1 MGKNLENLSETIIL
15 FGMSSKS
22 RKETGNW
29 GETLVLEHLLSQ
41 GYELVQ
47 RNYHCR
53 YGEADL
59 IMLDETRLLTCV
71 EVKTRRSQKFGPAEY
86 SVGKKKLKALAATMN
101 AFLYEHTEFPEIWNL
116 DLAVVEDFI
125 PGSAPMILHFRSV
138 KIDD

>member
-1 MGKNLENLSETIIL
+1 
-15 FGMSSKS
+15 MSSQD
-22 RKETGNW
+22 RKKTGNW
-29 GETLVLEHLLSQ
+29 GETLALEQLITQ

-53 YGEADL
+53 FGEADL
-59 IMLDETRLLTCV
+59 IMFDETGLLTCV

-101 AFLYEHTEFPEIWNL
+101 AFLYEHTELPEIWNL
-116 DLAVVEDFI
+116 DLVVVEDFVRGE
-125 PGSAPMILHFRSV
+125 PPVLLHFRSV